1 MARGK
6 HAAKAEARNL
16 DRLEAQVESLSQ
28 GLQNYKDELRK
39 AHKEIARLTAIEDV
53 FDSTRDVIAELQRT
67 KQELADVYG
76 RNLVLNE
83 RCRNWAQGIMSEAN
97 REFALVNRSMIQDI
111 IELGYWTEDL
121 SDNRQQRRSGLTR
134 GSMQKAQNKARADRE
149 GWGTNG

>member
-83 RCRNWAQGIMSEAN
+83 RCRNWAQVIMSEAN

-149 GWGTNG
+149 GWGANG